1 MGLFD
6 LLCIFVVL
14 SALQP
19 LLQQKLLEM
28 QRLRLLARLERQQG
42 SRAITLV
49 HRREIMS
56 WLGVPLMRY
65 VDINNSEAVFRA
77 IQLTAA
83 NLPIDLILH
92 TQGGLVLAAGMSAM
106 KAQALAAQ
114 FASGTRTRDYPT
126 TALRAAGLGLPVST
140 AMPKEVY
147 AFMQPFPSRRARIPR
162 SNMFRCPMGGGWV
175 AIEAAWRQRG
185 RRWLNQLTQRNGHED
200 ERL

>member
-6 LLCIFVVL
+6 LFCIFVVL

-19 LLQQKLLEM
+19 ILQQKLLEM

-42 SRAITLV
+42 SRAIALV

-106 KAQALAAQ
+106 KAQTLAAQ
-114 FASGTRTRDYPT
+114 FASGTRTHDYPI
-126 TALRAAGLGLPVST
+126 TALRAAGLGPPVST
-140 AMPKEVY
+140 SMPKEVY
-147 AFMQPFPSRRARIPR
+147 AFMQPFPQPTRTHPSVEYVPV
-162 SNMFRCPMGGGWV
+162 PYGGRLGRDR
-175 AIEAAWRQRG
+175 ECLESAWQ
-185 RRWLNQLTQRNGHED
+185 EVVEPVD
-200 ERL
+200 PEERP